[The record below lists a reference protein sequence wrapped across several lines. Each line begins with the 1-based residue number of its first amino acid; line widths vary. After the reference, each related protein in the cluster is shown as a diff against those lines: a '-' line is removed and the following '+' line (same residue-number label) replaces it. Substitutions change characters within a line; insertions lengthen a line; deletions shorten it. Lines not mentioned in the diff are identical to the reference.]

1 MEKIA
6 RLISVVVIAMALMIA
21 FSGVASAGY
30 PVLPPSETENL
41 KITTTICSNRMVV
54 ESQGLSLEI
63 DSGDLLDNP
72 PLADGE
78 KYGKIRYD
86 EKMIGLSGATN
97 FSKVF
102 SVDTKK
108 TAPNLAVTKNIGY
121 KQGELGSLSYDE
133 QVGMNLIANKA
144 PSSCEG
150 VNVYSEMVVTD
161 VEATTET
168 TVGITVAPVNLNYD
182 ILATGVGLVVAG
194 VDVYAEDGRGAATLG
209 SRWIYKDTS
218 IAYREFTFCKEVG
231 YLANQP

>member
-6 RLISVVVIAMALMIA
+6 RLISVVVIAMALLIA

-30 PVLPPSETENL
+30 PVPPTSETENL
-41 KITTTICSNRMVV
+41 KITTTISSNRMVV
-54 ESQGLSLEI
+54 ESEGLALEI
-63 DSGDLLDNP
+63 DSGGLLDNP

-102 SVDTKK
+102 SVDTK
-108 TAPNLAVTKNIGY
+108 TAPNLAVTKNIRY

-133 QVGMNLIANKA
+133 QVKMNLIANKA

-209 SRWIYKDTS
+209 SRWIYKDKS

-231 YLANQP
+231 YQSNQP

>member
-21 FSGVASAGY
+21 FSGVATASY
-30 PVLPPSETENL
+30 PVPPTSETENL
-41 KITTTICSNRMVV
+41 KITTTIISNRRVV
-54 ESQGLSLEI
+54 ESEGLALEI

-86 EKMIGLSGATN
+86 ENMIGLSGATN

-102 SVDTKK
+102 SVDTK
-108 TAPNLAVTKNIGY
+108 TAPNLAVTKKIGY

-133 QVGMNLIANKA
+133 QVGMNLIANKT

-150 VNVYSEMVVTD
+150 VNVYGEMVVTD

-194 VDVYAEDGRGAATLG
+194 VDVYAEDGRGAALG
-209 SRWIYKDTS
+209 SRWIYKDKS

>member
-21 FSGVASAGY
+21 FSGVASGGY
-30 PVLPPSETENL
+30 PVPPPSETENL
-41 KITTTICSNRMVV
+41 KITTTIISNRMVV
-54 ESQGLSLEI
+54 ESEGLVLEI
-63 DSGDLLDNP
+63 GSGDLLDNP

-102 SVDTKK
+102 SVDTK
-108 TAPNLAVTKNIGY
+108 TAPNLAVTKNIWY

-133 QVGMNLIANKA
+133 QVGMNLIANKS

-150 VNVYSEMVVTD
+150 VNTYSEMVVTE
-161 VEATTET
+161 VQATTET
-168 TVGITVAPVNLNYD
+168 NVVITEAPVSLGYKITAEGNGFV
-182 ILATGVGLVVAG
+182 AAGVG
-194 VDVYAEDGRGAATLG
+194 VYAEDGRGGDTLG
-209 SRWIYKDTS
+209 SRWIYKDKS
-218 IAYREFTFCKEVG
+218 IAYGNVTFCKEIG
-231 YLANQP
+231 YTSKSP